1 MPLNNHQLNKYG
13 TRLVHRFEN
22 TGEYRR
28 GRGKDCGEGGDSE
41 PKLPRKMFDYIFSK
55 QLCTTISTRVSRF
68 RQAHAARLQANFRL
82 PLV

>member
-22 TGEYRR
+22 TGEGEEKIA
-28 GRGKDCGEGGDSE
+28 GREGGSE